1 MNERKD
7 NLISLLAAGL
17 LLAAAVAA
25 VLIPWH
31 LARLIDVGV
40 RCGGVEYA
48 TPLRIRTSTMDDLM
62 LFLPEDTGA
71 EAKRAYDLVGGVYIL
86 HGGGDAKR
94 LSEDF
99 ALPVLQ
105 YKRLSEQGVN
115 TFPAIHAA
123 LRAGAMTHE
132 DVIARAN
139 EAVSAMGPLT
149 PRAQTE
155 AAASFVRTEYAVAGG
170 NADALR
176 SDLITAELWH
186 MALLAAAALLAA
198 GIGCALMDRSGNT
211 LPRPLFPAALALG
224 AAVCAFRCGS
234 IPGLILT
241 AEAAVLVLALW
252 RFSPRTRRSVSLAA
266 CAVAAAALPSVCAK
280 PLLDLTLAPGQLIA
294 LLVWALLAAAPGLVA
309 RIGREAQS

>member
-17 LLAAAVAA
+17 LLAAALAA
-25 VLIPWH
+25 VVIPWR

-62 LFLPEDTGA
+62 LFLPEDTAA

-99 ALPVLQ
+99 AVPVLQ

-139 EAVSAMGPLT
+139 EAVSSMGTLT
-149 PRAQTE
+149 PRAQVE

-170 NADALR
+170 SAEALR
-176 SDLITAELWH
+176 RDLIAAELWH
-186 MALLAAAALLAA
+186 ITLLAAAALLAA
-198 GIGCALMDRSGNT
+198 GLGYAMLERVGKPM
-211 LPRPLFPAALALG
+211 LRPLFPAGLAIG
-224 AAVCAFRCGS
+224 AAIAGFRCSGAT
-234 IPGLILT
+234 GLILT

-252 RFSPRTRRSVSLAA
+252 RFTPRTRRAVSLAA
-266 CAVAAAALPSVCAK
+266 CAAVSAALPCVLAE
-280 PLLDLTLAPGQLIA
+280 PLLSLANSPGQLIA
-294 LLVWALLAAAPGLVA
+294 VLALALLAAAPGLCA
-309 RIGREAQS
+309 RVGREAQT